1 VVKSSI
7 IEELVNTKTAIKQGI
22 HFFFDVNPRN
32 LIKNF
37 VVSFASTYFIATS
50 WIEIVTLVSFAFSV
64 LRFFQSQKALQVLL
78 SVTDFKL

>member
-1 VVKSSI
+1 M
-7 IEELVNTKTAIKQGI
+7 TTIKQGI
-22 HFFFDVNPRN
+22 HFFLVVNPKN

-37 VVSFASTYFIATS
+37 VVSSASTYFIAKS
-50 WIEIVTLVSFAFSV
+50 QIEIVTLVSFAFSV